1 MIGTHDS
8 MTFLRARWSVMEIF
22 AWLWRTQTRDV
33 DGQRRVGTGY
43 LDIRVRM
50 RKGRWQVCHGLVDM
64 RMTFSSLREILE
76 TYRDFKVRLILE
88 RGSSLEFE
96 TVMPR
101 LAEGY
106 RNLSFACVKHGWKVI
121 VNRDPEILDY
131 TFIPWLSGLSVL
143 NNMNRLWNMIWSKE
157 PVSIA
162 SWARRYNPLVT
173 EEMRNSEVVYFL
185 DRV

>member
-22 AWLWRTQTRDV
+22 AWLWRTQIQDV
-33 DGQRRVGTGY
+33 DGQRRAGTGY
-43 LDIRVRM
+43 LDIRVRR
-50 RKGRWQVCHGLVDM
+50 RKGRWQVCHGLVDL
-64 RMTFSSLREILE
+64 RMSFSSLREILE

-101 LAEGY
+101 LAEEY
-106 RNLSFACVKHGWKVI
+106 PNLSFACVKHGWEVI
-121 VNRDPEILDY
+121 INRDPEIRDY
-131 TFIPWLSGLSVL
+131 TFIPWLSGLSVHD
-143 NNMNRLWNMIWSKE
+143 NMSRLWNIIRSRE

-162 SWARRYNPLVT
+162 SWARLYNPVVT
-173 EEMRNSEVVYFL
+173 EEMRNSEVVHFM

>member
-1 MIGTHDS
+1 
-8 MTFLRARWSVMEIF
+8 MEIF
-22 AWLWRTQTRDV
+22 AWLWRTQTQDV

-50 RKGRWQVCHGLVDM
+50 RKGRWQVCHGLVDL
-64 RMTFSSLREILE
+64 RLSFSSLHEILK
-76 TYRDFKVRLILE
+76 TYCDFKVRLILE

-121 VNRDPEILDY
+121 VDRDPEIQDY
-131 TFIPWLSGLSVL
+131 TFIPWLSGLSVC
-143 NNMNRLWNMIWSKE
+143 NNIRRFWNMIRSKE

-162 SWARRYNPLVT
+162 SWSRRYNTVVT
-173 EEMRNSEVVYFL
+173 EEMINSEVVYFL